1 MPSILTE
8 LSIAANATNA
18 NIITGSAYEFSRGAG
33 VMSLGLTQSATGLV
47 ANVQA
52 GAEIVAEAFNVPIAT
67 RYPIIPDE
75 MYFAAALSPGDR
87 IVERVQNTTA
97 GALTI
102 RAVTQLSYQG

>member
-8 LSIAANATNA
+8 VSIVANTTNP

-33 VMSLGLTQSATGLV
+33 VMSLGLAGSATGLV

-52 GAEIVAEAFNVPIAT
+52 GAEIVAEAFNCPILT

-75 MYFAAALSPGDR
+75 MYFAAALNPGDR
-87 IVERVQNTTA
+87 IVERVQNTSG
-97 GALTI
+97 GALTA

>member
-1 MPSILTE
+1 MPTILTE
-8 LSIAANATNA
+8 VSIAANTTNP
-18 NIITGSAYEFSRGAG
+18 NIIQGSAYEFSRGAG
-33 VMSLGLTQSATGLV
+33 VMSLGLSQSATGCV

-52 GAEIVAEAFNVPIAT
+52 GNEIVAEAFNIPILT

-75 MYFAAALSPGDR
+75 MYMAASLAPGDR

-97 GALTI
+97 GALTV